1 MVLTCALSLR
11 AIRWH
16 ILLTKNKRMRVA
28 DTFWA
33 TTVGY
38 LGNSFLPARAGEVI
52 RTVLLA
58 RKARIGSSF
67 VLATALIERVT
78 DVFALIGIGLIVPL
92 TLHTHAGW
100 LDQATG
106 RIITLGV
113 LCLGGLLALPYLVR
127 WCPTWLAR
135 LPLPAH
141 LKQRLSRLATDF
153 LVGLMALRSRPRAA
167 GFTLLTVVIWLV
179 DAGFAILMAKALY
192 LSLSLPQALLLLVAL
207 GLSSALPSTPGSV
220 GIYQF
225 VAVHILPP
233 FGLTHDQA
241 LAYIIVYQGVTY
253 VVITFWGLLGLWQLR
268 TNGATAP
275 LPPLGRDRRGSAG

>member
-52 RTVLLA
+52 RAVLLA

-113 LCLGGLLALPYLVR
+113 LCLGGLLSLPYLVR
-127 WCPTWLAR
+127 RCPAWLAR
-135 LPLPAH
+135 LPLPEH
-141 LKQRLSRLATDF
+141 LRQRLSRLAADF

-167 GFTLLTVVIWLV
+167 GFALLTIVIWLV
-179 DAGFAILMAKALY
+179 DAGFGILMAKAIY

-207 GLSSALPSTPGSV
+207 GLSSALRPPRGRSGSTNSSPCTSCHPS
-220 GIYQF
+220 
-225 VAVHILPP
+225 A
-233 FGLTHDQA
+233 
-241 LAYIIVYQGVTY
+241 
-253 VVITFWGLLGLWQLR
+253 
-268 TNGATAP
+268 
-275 LPPLGRDRRGSAG
+275 